1 MSQQLGF
8 EDFVAEVE
16 ESNKDF
22 KQAQK
27 VCLRA
32 LCLVP
37 CVIGRVTDLTLQERV
52 RSQPDTKGM
61 TEEELLE
68 LQERLFASSHARF
81 AAGQ

>member
-1 MSQQLGF
+1 MIQQLGF

-27 VCLRA
+27 VWLRT

-37 CVIGRVTDLTLQERV
+37 CMIDVQLTLMLQERV